1 MSRNTQESYVGV
13 VSMLA
18 RHYHRAPDLISD
30 EELRAYL
37 LYLLRERNNGPSTL
51 IVAVSALRFFY
62 RHVMHRPTEAIE
74 TALPRMK
81 RPKSL
86 PRVFSTEHIS
96 RLLQVEELTLTQRT
110 LLMTAYASGV
120 RVSELCALRPEHIL
134 SDRGQIRVEQGK
146 GAKDR
151 YTVLSPR
158 LLEQLRLYYRAERPV
173 GGWLFPS
180 RWKPGRPVSV
190 GGVQRVFWRA
200 AELAGVPRNGGI
212 HSLRHSFATHLL
224 EAGVPLTVRRPAR
237 SGSFTPNAPSPVHKS
252 CSPISRAT
260 PTGSA
265 SPTTASWTWTKSPA
279 PCASPTR
286 TTRMIPGRRR

>member
-1 MSRNTQESYVGV
+1 MTILRQKLIDELELRGMSRSTQESYVGI

-18 RHYHRAPDLISD
+18 RHYWRSPDLISD
-30 EELRAYL
+30 EELRGYL
-37 LYLLRERNNGPSTL
+37 LHLRRDRHNGPSTL

-62 RHVMHRPTEAIE
+62 RHVLHRPTEAIE

-86 PRVFSTEHIS
+86 PRVFSPEQIS
-96 RLLQVEELTLTQRT
+96 RLLRVEELTLKHRT

-134 SDRGQIRVEQGK
+134 PERGQIRVEQGK
-146 GAKDR
+146 GGKDR

-158 LLEQLRLYYRAERPV
+158 LLEQLRFYWREERPV

-180 RWKPGRPVSV
+180 QWKPGHALSV
-190 GGVQRVFWRA
+190 GCVQKVFWRA

-224 EAGVPLTVRRPAR
+224 EAGVPLTVIQRLLGHNNLA
-237 SGSFTPNAPSPVHKS
+237 
-252 CSPISRAT
+252 
-260 PTGSA
+260 
-265 SPTTASWTWTKSPA
+265 TTARYLHVRSETITGLHGLLEAIDLKALVKQS
-279 PCASPTR
+279 T
-286 TTRMIPGRRR
+286 

>member
-1 MSRNTQESYVGV
+1 MTTLRQKLIDELELRGLSRSTQESYVGI

-18 RHYHRAPDLISD
+18 RHYWRSPDRISD
-30 EELRAYL
+30 EELRGYL
-37 LYLLRERNNGPSTL
+37 LHLRRDRHNGPSTL

-62 RHVMHRPTEAIE
+62 HHVLHRPTEAIE

-81 RPKSL
+81 RPKLL
-86 PRVFSTEHIS
+86 PRVFSPEQIA
-96 RLLQVEELTLTQRT
+96 RLLQVEELSLKHRT
-110 LLMTAYASGV
+110 MLMTAYASGV

-158 LLEQLRLYYRAERPV
+158 LLEQLRLYWREEQPV

-180 RWKPGRPVSV
+180 RWKPGHPLTVC
-190 GGVQRVFWRA
+190 GVQVVYRRA
-200 AELAGVPRNGGI
+200 AQLAGVPGNGGI

-224 EAGVPLTVRRPAR
+224 EANVPLTVIQRLLGHNNLA
-237 SGSFTPNAPSPVHKS
+237 
-252 CSPISRAT
+252 
-260 PTGSA
+260 
-265 SPTTASWTWTKSPA
+265 TTA
-279 PCASPTR
+279 R
-286 TTRMIPGRRR
+286 YLHVRRETITGLHGLLEAIDLKALVKQSA

>member
-1 MSRNTQESYVGV
+1 MSRSTQESYVGV

-18 RHYHRAPDLISD
+18 RYYWRSPDRISD

-62 RHVMHRPTEAIE
+62 RHVLHRPTEAIE

-86 PRVFSTEHIS
+86 PRVFSPEQIA
-96 RLLQVEELTLTQRT
+96 RLFQVEELSLKHRT

-134 SDRGQIRVEQGK
+134 SDRGQIRVEKGK

-158 LLEQLRLYYRAERPV
+158 LLEQLRLYFREERPV

-180 RWKPGRPVSV
+180 QWKPGHALSV
-190 GGVQRVFWRA
+190 GCVQKVFWRA

-224 EAGVPLTVRRPAR
+224 EAGVPLTVIQRLLGHNNLATTSRYLHVR
-237 SGSFTPNAPSPVHKS
+237 SETISGLHGLLEAIDLKS
-252 CSPISRAT
+252 LVKQ
-260 PTGSA
+260 SA
-265 SPTTASWTWTKSPA
+265 
-279 PCASPTR
+279 
-286 TTRMIPGRRR
+286 

>member
-1 MSRNTQESYVGV
+1 
-13 VSMLA
+13 MLA
-18 RHYHRAPDLISD
+18 RHYHRSPDLLSD
-30 EELRAYL
+30 EELRGYL
-37 LYLLRERNNGPSTL
+37 LYLRRERHNGPSTL

-62 RHVMHRPTEAIE
+62 HHVLHRPTEAIE

-86 PRVFSTEHIS
+86 PRVFSPEQIA
-96 RLLQVEELTLTQRT
+96 RLFHVEELNVKHRT

-134 SDRGQIRVEQGK
+134 SDRGQIRVEKGK

-158 LLEQLRLYYRAERPV
+158 LLEQLRLYWREERPV

-180 RWKPGRPVSV
+180 QWKPGHALSV
-190 GGVQRVFWRA
+190 GCVQKVFWRA

-224 EAGVPLTVRRPAR
+224 EAGVPLTVIQRLLGHN
-237 SGSFTPNAPSPVHKS
+237 SLV
-252 CSPISRAT
+252 
-260 PTGSA
+260 
-265 SPTTASWTWTKSPA
+265 TTARYLHVRSETISGLHGLLEAIDLKALVKQSA
-279 PCASPTR
+279 
-286 TTRMIPGRRR
+286 